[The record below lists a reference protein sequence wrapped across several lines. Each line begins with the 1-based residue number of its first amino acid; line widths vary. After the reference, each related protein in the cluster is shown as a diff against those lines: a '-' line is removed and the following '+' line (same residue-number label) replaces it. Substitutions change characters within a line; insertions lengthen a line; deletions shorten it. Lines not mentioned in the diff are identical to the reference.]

1 MISSSSED
9 EFDVIEFDEIISI
22 HKEIDDR
29 EKESSD

>member
-22 HKEIDDR
+22 HKKIDDR
-29 EKESSD
+29 EK